1 MQGRLR
7 DASGLLNQARGKLQQ
22 VRDGKLQSAA
32 WLSAEIDV
40 ERALVAEASGD
51 RGSTI
56 GAFDTAIGILQQ
68 NFPQS
73 PMLLATK
80 ARKAGYLSRAGD
92 EAGARALF
100 AEVVDQ
106 SSDIPDSGTALRELL
121 SPYFA
126 LLSRDGSADAAARMF
141 RASQALQRPGVAQTQ
156 AVLARQMSEG
166 NDEASTMPRSPGFG
180 SNASN

>member
-1 MQGRLR
+1 MQGRLA
-7 DASGLLNQARGKLQQ
+7 DASNLLSQARGKLQQ
-22 VRDGKLQSAA
+22 VREGKLQSAA

-51 RGSTI
+51 HGSTI

-80 ARKAGYLSRAGD
+80 ARKAGYLARSGN
-92 EAGARALF
+92 EAGARTLY

-106 SSDIPDSGTALRELL
+106 SSTIPDSGTALRELL
-121 SPYFA
+121 APYFG
-126 LLSRDGSADAAARMF
+126 LLSRDGSADAAANMT
-141 RASQALQRPGVAQTQ
+141 GI
-156 AVLARQMSEG
+156 
-166 NDEASTMPRSPGFG
+166 D
-180 SNASN
+180 